1 MVALVPMPKHLLLCL
16 AVLSTAATALAQSN
30 ATDWN
35 SVKAL
40 ATGADVRINSGSR
53 TVHGK
58 VLRVS
63 DENIVLALGKSQEM
77 FAQREVLRVRLRGD
91 SHRGRN
97 SLIGLGVGAAA
108 AVITGAVGHRDCSD
122 WIFCTSRGGDMAAG
136 GIVFGGIGAAIGAL
150 IPSRS
155 WLEVYRR

>member
-1 MVALVPMPKHLLLCL
+1 MLKHLLFCL
-16 AVLSTAATALAQSN
+16 VVISVAATALAQPN

-35 SVKAL
+35 TVRAL
-40 ATGADVRINSGSR
+40 ATGADVRLTAGSR

-77 FAQREVLRVRLRGD
+77 FSQQEVLRIRLKGD

-97 SLIGLGVGAAA
+97 SLIGLGG
-108 AVITGAVGHRDCSD
+108 
-122 WIFCTSRGGDMAAG
+122 
-136 GIVFGGIGAAIGAL
+136 GAAIGATIGAATHQDCTGFCIL
-150 IPSRS
+150 YTSRGTDTALGAMVFGVIGAAAGALTPTRS
-155 WLEVYRR
+155 WLEIYRK

>member
-1 MVALVPMPKHLLLCL
+1 MPKHLLFCFTVVFM
-16 AVLSTAATALAQSN
+16 AGTACAQAN

-35 SVKAL
+35 TVKGL
-40 ATGADVRINSGSR
+40 ATGADVRITMGSR

-63 DENIVLALGKSQEM
+63 DKGIVLASGKAQEM
-77 FAQREVLRVRLRGD
+77 FPQQDVLRVRLRGD

-97 SLIGLGVGAAA
+97 SLIGWGGGAAIGAIIGAAA
-108 AVITGAVGHRDCSD
+108 HQDCTGWC
-122 WIFCTSRGGDMAAG
+122 IFNTSRGADTAAG
-136 GIVFGGIGAAIGAL
+136 AIVVGGIGAIVGAL

-155 WLEVYRR
+155 WLEVYRK

>member
-1 MVALVPMPKHLLLCL
+1 MLKHLLFCFTVVFM
-16 AVLSTAATALAQSN
+16 AGTACAQAN

-35 SVKAL
+35 TVKGL
-40 ATGADVRINSGSR
+40 AIGADVRITMGSR

-63 DENIVLALGKSQEM
+63 DESILLASGKAQEM
-77 FAQREVLRVRLRGD
+77 FPQQDVLRVRLRGD

-97 SLIGLGVGAAA
+97 SLIGWGGGAASGAIIGAAA
-108 AVITGAVGHRDCSD
+108 HQDCTGWC
-122 WIFCTSRGGDMAAG
+122 IFNTSRGADTAAG
-136 GIVFGGIGAAIGAL
+136 AIVVGGIGAIVGAL

-155 WLEVYRR
+155 WLEVYRK

>member
-1 MVALVPMPKHLLLCL
+1 MLKHLCWFLTVVCF
-16 AVLSTAATALAQSN
+16 APTSFAQSN

-35 SVKAL
+35 TVKGL
-40 ATGADVRINSGSR
+40 ATGADVRLTAGSR

-77 FAQREVLRVRLRGD
+77 FPQQEVLRVRLRGD

-97 SLIGLGVGAAA
+97 SLIGL
-108 AVITGAVGHRDCSD
+108 
-122 WIFCTSRGGDMAAG
+122 AG
-136 GIVFGGIGAAIGAL
+136 GAAIGA
-150 IPSRS
+150 IIGAAAHQDCSGWCIFDTSRGADTAAGA
-155 WLEVYRR
+155 